1 LFFSRRL
8 RKTARRGQKV
18 AVPHWIN
25 FLERSDDKWAVEAE
39 ERERRGCNERK
50 GVLGGRYKRKKKTSR
65 IERGT
70 K

>member
-1 LFFSRRL
+1 M
-8 RKTARRGQKV
+8 

-50 GVLGGRYKRKKKTSR
+50 GVLRGRYKRKKDEYDRKRDEIS
-65 IERGT
+65 G
-70 K
+70 